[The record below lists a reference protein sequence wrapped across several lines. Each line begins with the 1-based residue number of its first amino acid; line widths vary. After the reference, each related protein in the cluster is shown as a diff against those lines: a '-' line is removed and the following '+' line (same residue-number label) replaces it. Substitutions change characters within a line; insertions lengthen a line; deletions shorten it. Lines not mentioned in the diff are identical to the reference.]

1 MKKLKY
7 LNICYDLQENNEKF
21 YNYLSSYTSN
31 LFKYDNDDEL
41 IEYSTDPELIY
52 EKYQELVDA
61 VVDGG
66 YGDNEPSTV
75 INCTTGDFEI
85 IREGKGNIEDYL

>member
-31 LFKYDNDDEL
+31 LFKYDNDD
-41 IEYSTDPELIY
+41 
-52 EKYQELVDA
+52 
-61 VVDGG
+61 
-66 YGDNEPSTV
+66 
-75 INCTTGDFEI
+75 
-85 IREGKGNIEDYL
+85 